1 MGIILE
7 VVGVICII
15 AGVSVLMGSTPGSPF
30 GFGSI
35 LAGVLLWAIGSTNR
49 VAKKNQKLLEELKIW
64 MQAKR

>member
-7 VVGVICII
+7 VAGVICII
-15 AGVSVLMGSTPGSPF
+15 IGILLSITGVGLPG
-30 GFGSI
+30 GLVSI

-49 VAKKNQKLLEELKIW
+49 VAKKNQRLLEELKIW